1 MFTFEDMGLTIA
13 DFAIMI
19 LIAVCS
25 FFITSLMFPQYMK
38 YAKKRGWIGKD
49 IHKHDRPEV
58 AESGGIIFIIGLI
71 PALIVV
77 YILFEQIRIETIA
90 FAISVLFSGIIG
102 FIDDRKVLGSYIK
115 LILLIAA
122 GLPIFLF
129 NQFGWIHINDPV
141 IPILGELSLDWIYP
155 FTIPFIIAILTNL
168 VNMLEGYNGEG
179 SGCAL
184 IAIAFLLV
192 GSIIMGSSEGLI
204 YSLVILGALAAFFK
218 FNKFPAKVFPG
229 DVGTLAMGAAI
240 GCVSIFGSLEVA
252 MFCCILVHLFNGF
265 YVVASVKG
273 LKERRSIKTKDII
286 ISDNDIIEATKGKN
300 DLLTLPRLIL
310 STKPLKESQL
320 VKQFWALAGVG
331 GLLSIVAVLVNRY
344 TLGTLDL
351 IPGIIG
357 VLLIL
362 ALEVPLIYMFKA
374 IRGVVYFYIAL
385 LGLGFIF
392 LMVADLYIIP
402 MHNWLAWVLIGIMAV
417 GGFFYWYYL
426 TVKYFWYKISKLG
439 TEKIHITFVGF
450 IRDTFLYL
458 LSFAGKIIE
467 KILVKLLKIEQL
479 QLPEKITTSSDEQ
492 HIKNRD
498 NLHKL
503 KICHVSLT
511 MYPDGKDG
519 SARFLRGIYD
529 ELRNR
534 GYDITL
540 VTAKWD
546 IGFDDPNI
554 LSVTVPSLRI
564 LWVPKFTI
572 AIKRFLQQYDFDII
586 HSNGA
591 RPSIPIQLSG
601 KPYIATIHDVGPF
614 QATFV
619 KIPGLKWLE
628 KKNAKNAKHIITC
641 SDSTRMEISKYMNVS
656 PNKIDVVSSAI
667 DTKFKRLEKEGLA
680 LKESLNIKGPVIY
693 YVGRIAFYKGIEDI
707 IKAYRIAKKEIPD
720 LNLVIGGKPEI
731 KLQTEYERWK
741 SEYPDVKFMGMIKD
755 EDMATYYSMADIFT
769 TYSFAS
775 EGFGLTP
782 VEALACGTP
791 VICSNMPAF
800 KEVLKDYATFVEPK
814 NPELLAKAFI
824 NQIRNPEIGKQ
835 QVRDASEFLKQYTWK
850 SVVDKVEKVYK
861 QYLEDYS
868 KKK

>member
-1 MFTFEDMGLTIA
+1 MFTFEDMGLSII
-13 DFAIMI
+13 DYVIMLI
-19 LIAVCS
+19 IAVCS
-25 FFITSLMFPQYMK
+25 FIITSLLFPQYVK
-38 YAKKRGWIGKD
+38 FAKKKGWIGKD

-58 AESGGIIFIIGLI
+58 AESGGIIFVVGLI
-71 PALIVV
+71 PALIIVF
-77 YILFEQIRIETIA
+77 ILYEQIRMETIA

-115 LILLIAA
+115 LILLIIA

-129 NQFGWIHINDPV
+129 NQFGWITINDPV

-286 ISDNDIIEATKGKN
+286 VSENDVIEATKGKN

-310 STKPLKESQL
+310 ATKPLTESQL

-351 IPGIIG
+351 IPGVIG
-357 VLLIL
+357 VAIILL
-362 ALEVPLIYMFKA
+362 LEVPLIYKFKA

-385 LGLGFIF
+385 LGLGFVF
-392 LMVADLYIIP
+392 LVIADLYIIP
-402 MHNWLAWVLIGIMAV
+402 MNHWLAWLIIGIMAI

-439 TEKIHITFVGF
+439 DEKIHITFIGF
-450 IRDTFLYL
+450 TRDTIMYI
-458 LSFAGKIIE
+458 LSFIGKIIE
-467 KILVKLLKIEQL
+467 KILIKILKIEHL
-479 QLPEKITTSSDEQ
+479 QLPESSLTQIKDQKDRVETSLQKI
-492 HIKNRD
+492 
-498 NLHKL
+498 

-529 ELRNR
+529 ELRKR

-546 IGFDDPNI
+546 TGFDDPNI
-554 LSVTVPSLRI
+554 LTVSVPSLRI

-572 AIKRFLQQYDFDII
+572 AIKRFSQENNFDII

-628 KKNAKNAKHIITC
+628 KKNAKTAKHIITC
-641 SDSTRMEISKYMNVS
+641 SDSTRMEISKYMKV
-656 PNKIDVVSSAI
+656 PPEKIDVVSSAI
-667 DTKFKRLEKEGLA
+667 DPKFKRLEPEGLA
-680 LKESLNIKGPVIY
+680 LKESLNLKGPVIY

-707 IKAYRIAKKEIPD
+707 IKAYKIAKKEIHD

-731 KLQTEYERWK
+731 KLQSEYERWK
-741 SEYPDVKFMGMIKD
+741 TEYPDVKFMGMIKD
-755 EDMATYYSMADIFT
+755 EDMAAYYSMADIFT

-800 KEVLKDYATFVEPK
+800 REVLKDYATFVEPK
-814 NPELLAKAFI
+814 QPELLAKAFI
-824 NQIRNPEIGKQ
+824 NQIKNPEIGKK
-835 QVRDASEFLKQYTWK
+835 QVRDAAEFLKQYTWK
-850 SVVDKVEKVYK
+850 GVVDKVEKVYK
-861 QYLEDYS
+861 QYLEEYS
-868 KKK
+868 KK